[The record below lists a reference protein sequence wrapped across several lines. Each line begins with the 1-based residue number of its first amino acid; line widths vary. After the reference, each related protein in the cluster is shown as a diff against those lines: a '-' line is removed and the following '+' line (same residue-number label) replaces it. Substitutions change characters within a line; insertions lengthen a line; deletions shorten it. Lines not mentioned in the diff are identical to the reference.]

1 MWPGNPGYM
10 SSWYAT
16 SIACING
23 GVPSARRFRKKI
35 SFSPSYIL
43 PMVQNREHCEF
54 SSTRHWIWTCAYH
67 WLRSLLN
74 NGILL
79 KRPDTVHHASG
90 NENLPILWCVYFCLW
105 SQRHLHPAFDDVV
118 DFVVGI
124 MPMWWDTER
133 DVVRCGVQL
142 RSYYLDAH
150 DPIAVFQKGLWTT
163 SSVTRV
169 PVQISVQMDLDL
181 PSWCHLRGL

>member
-1 MWPGNPGYM
+1 MAASHPRGGSGRKSLSLRPIFHQLCKITRV
-10 SSWYAT
+10 SS
-16 SIACING
+16 IQRDI
-23 GVPSARRFRKKI
+23 I
-35 SFSPSYIL
+35 
-43 PMVQNREHCEF
+43 
-54 SSTRHWIWTCAYH
+54 IWTCAYH

-74 NGILL
+74 NGILF

-118 DFVVGI
+118 DLIVGI